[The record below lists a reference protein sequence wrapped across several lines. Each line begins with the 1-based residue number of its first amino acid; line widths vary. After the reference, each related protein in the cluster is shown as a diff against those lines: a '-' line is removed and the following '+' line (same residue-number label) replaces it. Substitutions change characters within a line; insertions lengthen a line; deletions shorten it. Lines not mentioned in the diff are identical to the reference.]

1 MTKKVGEQVAR
12 EKERMFLKL
21 GHSADRAKRE
31 AQAVRDGD
39 AKRAKEGK

>member
-1 MTKKVGEQVAR
+1 MTKSVTEQVAR

-31 AQAVRDGD
+31 AQAVRDYD
-39 AKRAKEGK
+39 AKHRKGGK